1 MIDHRWAQFKDR
13 GRSPRQFFLLT
24 CRSLLTM
31 GLVLI
36 VMTGCSASILPS
48 TDGSHAV
55 SVTSLTQSDNGKSIR
70 IRVGNLVVIQLRENP
85 TTGYQWTF
93 NQSNE
98 QVLTFQGIEYTPSAA
113 TGVGGGGQRVFRF
126 KGEQAGTTELD
137 FKLWRQWQ
145 GEQSAIERFTTTVQ
159 VEG

>member
-1 MIDHRWAQFKDR
+1 MSVI
-13 GRSPRQFFLLT
+13 
-24 CRSLLTM
+24 SL
-31 GLVLI
+31 
-36 VMTGCSASILPS
+36 S
-48 TDGSHAV
+48 
-55 SVTSLTQSDNGKSIR
+55 QSDNGKSIQ

-93 NQSNE
+93 NQSNQ
-98 QVLTFQGIEYTPSAA
+98 QVLAFQGTEYTPSAA

-126 KGEQAGTTELD
+126 KGERAGTTELD

-145 GEQSAIERFTTTVQ
+145 GEQSTIDRFTTTIQ